1 MLSQNFSTLLVGADG
16 PFLFRNKI
24 LMTIILLMQI
34 LKSFFYL
41 RIFQWLSYIVTMIYT
56 VVSDLKVFGLFFTI
70 LILLF
75 SMVFA
80 VLGAGNQN
88 VPGEFKEEYEA
99 AVEEDGLGDLPNSE
113 YQKIGLFFGYIFSTL
128 RVSIGD
134 FDFGGANYLSPE
146 ENMLYWFIWL
156 IVVIVTCIIFLNF
169 IIAEASASY
178 EKVKENLDAMINKE
192 KASLIAEAE
201 TMFFSSKKDNLKFPK
216 YIVIRKAEI

>member
-1 MLSQNFSTLLVGADG
+1 
-16 PFLFRNKI
+16 
-24 LMTIILLMQI
+24 
-34 LKSFFYL
+34 
-41 RIFQWLSYIVTMIYT
+41 MIYT
-56 VVSDLKVFGLFFTI
+56 VVSDLKVFALFFTI

-80 VLGAGNQN
+80 VLGAGNEN
-88 VPGEFKEEYEA
+88 VPGDFQDLYNDAKA
-99 AVEEDGLGDLPNSE
+99 DGELGDVPNAE

-134 FDFGGANYLSPE
+134 FDFDGANYLSPN
-146 ENMLYWFIWL
+146 ENLLYWIIWL

-178 EKVKENLDAMINKE
+178 EKVKENLDAMTNKE
-192 KASLIAEAE
+192 KAKLIAEAE
-201 TMFFSSKKDNLKFPK
+201 TMFFESKKDNLRFPK

>member
-1 MLSQNFSTLLVGADG
+1 
-16 PFLFRNKI
+16 
-24 LMTIILLMQI
+24 MQI

-41 RIFQWLSYIVTMIYT
+41 RIFHWLSYIVTMIYT
-56 VVSDLKVFGLFFTI
+56 VVSDLKVFALFFTI

-80 VLGAGNQN
+80 VLGAGNEN
-88 VPGEFKEEYEA
+88 VPGDFQDLYNDAKAEGE
-99 AVEEDGLGDLPNSE
+99 LGDVPNAE

-134 FDFGGANYLSPE
+134 FDFDGANYLSPN
-146 ENMLYWFIWL
+146 ENLLYWIIWL

-178 EKVKENLDAMINKE
+178 EKVKENLDAMTNKE
-192 KASLIAEAE
+192 KAKLIAEAE
-201 TMFFSSKKDNLKFPK
+201 TMFFESKKDNLRFPK

>member
-1 MLSQNFSTLLVGADG
+1 MDPSIPAGEG

-80 VLGAGNQN
+80 VLGAGN
-88 VPGEFKEEYEA
+88 
-99 AVEEDGLGDLPNSE
+99 
-113 YQKIGLFFGYIFSTL
+113 
-128 RVSIGD
+128 
-134 FDFGGANYLSPE
+134 
-146 ENMLYWFIWL
+146 
-156 IVVIVTCIIFLNF
+156 
-169 IIAEASASY
+169 
-178 EKVKENLDAMINKE
+178 
-192 KASLIAEAE
+192 
-201 TMFFSSKKDNLKFPK
+201 
-216 YIVIRKAEI
+216 